1 VTGAPVPLAHLPGYL
16 PDLVATAAMIA
27 VVPTDPGAPWAAD
40 AAWSVARAA
49 AVLGH
54 RTVLV
59 DCFVD
64 EPRLHAASGPADAD
78 GIVDAFEYGASLS
91 RIAQPQPESGL
102 FFVPTGTFASDPSA
116 LLSNPR
122 WARLAAGFRH
132 EGALLVLYLPS
143 GALPSIAQ
151 WSDAIIAL
159 APEGFDF
166 DRDAPGGLV
175 EAEQAGKPMV
185 VVTPDTPAAEIADVT
200 PGFEGSDVG
209 FGNTFELV
217 DEPFAL
223 PSSPAQMGGYAP
235 TAYDAAAEAGTAPF
249 AEAWQGPPAADAAPA
264 PEAAPPADEG
274 EPGAEGALPARP
286 ALRRA
291 RAPLSELDA
300 LRAPQRTRRVVVYAG
315 VFVVAVWLAMVA
327 LRPEWVIPVAPPEEA
342 PALARATH
350 LPESLP
356 WVVQV
361 SAWNDLPRAL
371 EALDTLAARGVR
383 ALVTPVRVGK
393 RISYRV
399 QAGPL
404 TTQSAAE
411 TLLDTLRA
419 HSLADPDGSVA
430 LALPLS
436 FAIGAGGGGTGEQV
450 RAERDSLRAHGV
462 PAFLLAEPGGRLRLY
477 AGAFE
482 NAGEAAV
489 LDSLLFTLGRVRRLG
504 PRVGFVP

>member
-1 VTGAPVPLAHLPGYL
+1 
-16 PDLVATAAMIA
+16 MIA
-27 VVPTDPGAPWAAD
+27 VVPTDPGAPWAAE
-40 AAWSVARAA
+40 AAWSVARQA
-49 AVLGH
+49 AVLGR

-64 EPRLHAASGPADAD
+64 EPRLHAASSPEDAD

-91 RIAQPQPESGL
+91 RIAQPQPETGL
-102 FFVPTGTFASDPSA
+102 FFVPTGTFATDPST
-116 LLSNPR
+116 LLASPR

-132 EGALLVLYLPS
+132 EGALLVLYVPS

-175 EAEQAGKPMV
+175 EAEQTGKPLV
-185 VVTPDTPAAEIADVT
+185 VFTPDAPAVEIADVT

-209 FGNTFELV
+209 FGSTFELV
-217 DEPFAL
+217 DEPFVA
-223 PSSPAQMGGYAP
+223 PSSHQQMGGYAP
-235 TAYDAAAEAGTAPF
+235 TAYDAAAEAGAAPF
-249 AEAWQGPPAADAAPA
+249 AEAWQGPPPADAAEA
-264 PEAAPPADEG
+264 PQAAAEA
-274 EPGAEGALPARP
+274 EPGAEGAAAARP

-291 RAPLSELDA
+291 RAPLSEMDA
-300 LRAPQRTRRVVVYAG
+300 LRAPQRTRRVIVYSG
-315 VFVVAVWLAMVA
+315 VFVVGVWLAMVA

-342 PALARATH
+342 PAPARATH
-350 LPESLP
+350 LPDSLP
-356 WVVQV
+356 WIVQV
-361 SAWNDLPRAL
+361 SAWNDLPRAF
-371 EALDTLAARGVR
+371 EALDTLAERGVR

-404 TTQSAAE
+404 ATMAAAE
-411 TLLDTLRA
+411 LLLDTLRA

-430 LALPLS
+430 LSLPLS
-436 FAIGAGGGGTGEQV
+436 LAIGAGGSGTGEQV
-450 RAERDSLRAHGV
+450 RADRDSLRAHGV

-482 NAGEAAV
+482 NAAEAAV

>member
-1 VTGAPVPLAHLPGYL
+1 
-16 PDLVATAAMIA
+16 MIA

-40 AAWSVARAA
+40 AAWSVARQA
-49 AVLGH
+49 AVLGR

-64 EPRLHAASGPADAD
+64 EPRLHAASGPEDAD

-91 RIAQPQPESGL
+91 RIAQAQPESGL
-102 FFVPTGTFASDPSA
+102 FFVPTGTFATDPSA
-116 LLSNPR
+116 LLSSPR

-132 EGALLVLYLPS
+132 EGALLVLYVPS

-175 EAEQAGKPMV
+175 EAEQAGKPLV
-185 VVTPDTPAAEIADVT
+185 VVTPGGPAAEIAEVT

-209 FGNTFELV
+209 FGSTFELV
-217 DEPFAL
+217 DEPVVP
-223 PSSPAQMGGYAP
+223 PSAPPQPGGYAP
-235 TAYDAAAEAGTAPF
+235 TAYDAAAEAGGASF
-249 AEAWQGPPAADAAPA
+249 AEAWQGPPAAEPAAA
-264 PEAAPPADEG
+264 PEAAPAAPEA
-274 EPGAEGALPARP
+274 EPGGEGAAPGRP

-291 RAPLSELDA
+291 RAPLSELES
-300 LRAPQRTRRVVVYAG
+300 LRAPQRTRRVIVYAG
-315 VFVVAVWLAMVA
+315 VFVVGVWLAMVA
-327 LRPEWVIPVAPPEEA
+327 LRPEWVIPVAQPDEA
-342 PALARATH
+342 PAPARATH
-350 LPESLP
+350 LPDSLP
-356 WVVQV
+356 WIVQV

-404 TTQSAAE
+404 ATMAAAE
-411 TLLDTLRA
+411 ILLDTLRA

-436 FAIGAGGGGTGEQV
+436 LAIGAGGTGEQV

>member
-1 VTGAPVPLAHLPGYL
+1 
-16 PDLVATAAMIA
+16 MIA
-27 VVPTDPGAPWAAD
+27 VVPTDPGASWTAD
-40 AAWSVARAA
+40 AAWSIAREIAL
-49 AVLGH
+49 LGR
-54 RTVLV
+54 RTLLV

-64 EPRLHAASGPADAD
+64 EPRLHAGSGAADAD

-102 FFVPTGTFASDPSA
+102 FFVPTGTFATDPSE
-116 LLSNPR
+116 LLSSPR

-132 EGALLVLYLPS
+132 EGALLALYVPS

-151 WSDAIIAL
+151 WSDAILVL

-175 EAEQAGKPMV
+175 EAGQSGKPML
-185 VVTPDTPAAEIADVT
+185 VVTPGEPAAAVADVT
-200 PGFEGSDVG
+200 PGFEGNDIG
-209 FGNTFELV
+209 FGSTFELV
-217 DEPFAL
+217 DETAFMP
-223 PSSPAQMGGYAP
+223 PPPATGHAPPQMPGYAP
-235 TAYDAAAEAGTAPF
+235 TAADTFFVAGPTPFTDTWEGPPAEPAPAAGASAAPDGTPPADGADAAAESAP
-249 AEAWQGPPAADAAPA
+249 
-264 PEAAPPADEG
+264 
-274 EPGAEGALPARP
+274 PARP
-286 ALRRA
+286 AIRRP
-291 RAPLSELDA
+291 RAPLGELDA
-300 LRAPQRTRRVVVYAG
+300 LRAPQRTRRTIVYAG

-342 PALARATH
+342 PAPAPSAQTAQY
-350 LPESLP
+350 PDSLP

-404 TTQSAAE
+404 ATMADAE
-411 TLLDTLRA
+411 RLLDTLRA
-419 HSLADPDGSVA
+419 HSLADPAGSVA
-430 LALPLS
+430 LMLPLS
-436 FAIGAGGGGTGEQV
+436 FAIGGGGSGAQV
-450 RAERDSLRAHGV
+450 RAERDSLRAHGI
-462 PAFLLAEPGGRLRLY
+462 PAFLLADPGRRLRLY

-482 NAGEAAV
+482 HAGEAAV